1 MSLYIKKIYTLVNA
15 NIFSLLVGE
24 GVDFL
29 WEYCGTHVA
38 LPKQS
43 TYATDDGCYMYL
55 FLQI

>member
-1 MSLYIKKIYTLVNA
+1 MLTF
-15 NIFSLLVGE
+15 FSLLVGE

-29 WEYCGTHVA
+29 WEYCGIHVA

-43 TYATDDGCYMYL
+43 TYTTDDGCYL